1 MVKLQ
6 AEPCKTSAKESL
18 SMTIDEKVEFLIQEL
33 YPNLMMNSAV
43 RDIVFDHLKT
53 ALMKLERREQDE
65 KTQNLNTADTGR
77 YRIDPIS

>member
-1 MVKLQ
+1 
-6 AEPCKTSAKESL
+6 
-18 SMTIDEKVEFLIQEL
+18 MTVDEKVEFMIQEL
-33 YPNLMMNSAV
+33 YPNLMTNRAV

-65 KTQNLNTADTGR
+65 KAQNLNTADTGR